1 MDPEED
7 VDPSNNVSWDP
18 RSTQSVDRSSHT
30 SLLPVIIRV
39 SPAHDGEPF
48 GYIYLTPGESD
59 HQETVRPTSTVPAGR
74 SPPCHAPTLRIF
86 FLQTLSALATSPFY
100 VTYLNISYAWD
111 AGFSKTPPTP
121 VMAALTFCGCPIHRL
136 LLHHPYYLQTHL
148 LCFSS
153 SQCDDVS
160 SSSTTI
166 SGACLTRS

>member
-7 VDPSNNVSWDP
+7 VDPSNDISWDH
-18 RSTQSVDRSSHT
+18 RSTQSVDCSSHT
-30 SLLPVIIRV
+30 SSSPVIIRI

-74 SPPCHAPTLRIF
+74 SPPCHAPTLRNF

-111 AGFSKTPPTP
+111 TRFLKTLHTP
-121 VMAALTFCGCPIHRL
+121 VMAALT
-136 LLHHPYYLQTHL
+136 PYYLQDTLAL
-148 LCFSS
+148 LLI
-153 SQCDDVS
+153 Q
-160 SSSTTI
+160 
-166 SGACLTRS
+166 RM